1 MCVCVCV
8 CVYIIFHIPHT
19 THFPRIHTP
28 IPLYITIPHS
38 FLTYKRVY
46 NVCATFYFSPT
57 PDYIYLHI
65 GASHTQPIYSLMQMW
80 VLSQTQSIYHS
91 LHSIITYMHTHT
103 HTNSLYRRI
112 KSLYANTIPQFL
124 TYKSYSSHTQF
135 LICVHINFP
144 KNNFFN
150 ALMAFLKKNFQNF
163 KFL

>member
-1 MCVCVCV
+1 MCV

-103 HTNSLYRRI
+103 NSLYRRI